1 MYIIKIGI
9 HSRVNVDIF
18 HTCSRE
24 RLVQGFEC
32 VKGEYL
38 LLIEL

>member
-9 HSRVNVDIF
+9 HSRVNVNIF